1 MTFHPLMKSVAAGAL
16 LGLLAIAPAKAEEV
30 VLKAVTAFPSS
41 LDFAQS
47 FLRFVDKVNEE
58 GKGVVK
64 IQYMG
69 GPEVVPP
76 PQQAQAVRRGVID
89 MQYGPGTYYLGDMP
103 EVDAWVG
110 STVNAMEAR
119 ANGGFEIMQK
129 VYEDK
134 LGAYLL
140 AHIDTGVDFHIYLTE
155 EPKRTEDGGIDL
167 SGLKLRSQPIYR
179 EFFDALGA
187 TSVSVPVPEVYT
199 ALERGVVD
207 GVGWPLV
214 GIQDLSWDKFL
225 KYRVDPAFFQT
236 DLCIIMNVDKWAGL
250 SDEAKAILTKVA
262 TEHEQSSFDHYQT
275 VIEETDKAVQEAGMQ
290 VIDITGDARQE
301 YLEMAFETAWSRLKS
316 SGSDQFDALRAAY
329 YDR

>member
-1 MTFHPLMKSVAAGAL
+1 MTFQPLMKSVAAGAL

-30 VLKAVTAFPSS
+30 VLKAVTAFPAS

-47 FLRFVDKVNEE
+47 FQRFVAKVNEE
-58 GKGVVK
+58 GKGVVQ

-110 STVNAMEAR
+110 STVSAMEAR
-119 ANGGFEIMQK
+119 KNGGFEVMQK
-129 VYEDK
+129 VYEKK

-140 AHIDTGVDFHIYLTE
+140 AHIDSGVDFHIYLTE

-167 SGLKLRSQPIYR
+167 TGVKLRSQPIYR

-236 DLCIIMNVDKWAGL
+236 DLCVIMNVDKWNGL
-250 SDEAKAILTKVA
+250 SDEAKQLLTKVA
-262 TEHEQSSFDHYQT
+262 TEYEQESYDHYQT
-275 VIEETDKAVQEAGMQ
+275 VIAETDKAVRAAGMQ
-290 VIDITGDARQE
+290 VVDITGDARQE
-301 YLEMAFETAWSRLKS
+301 YLEMAFETAWNRLKA

>member
-1 MTFHPLMKSVAAGAL
+1 MTFQPLMKSVATGAL
-16 LGLLAIAPAKAEEV
+16 LGLLAIAPARAEEV

-47 FLRFVDKVNEE
+47 FLGFIDKVNEA
-58 GKGVVK
+58 GKGVVQ

-76 PQQAQAVRRGVID
+76 PQQAQAVRRGVVD

-110 STVNAMEAR
+110 STVSAMEAR
-119 ANGGFEIMQK
+119 DNGGFEIMQK

-236 DLCIIMNVDKWAGL
+236 DLCIIMNVDKWNGL

-262 TEHEQSSFDHYQT
+262 TEHEQSSYDHYQT
-275 VIEETDKAVQEAGMQ
+275 VIKETDKAVQEAGMQ
-290 VIDITGDARQE
+290 VIDITGDAREE
-301 YLEMAFETAWSRLKS
+301 YLEMAFETAWNRLKA